1 MYNIVFI
8 GFGVVGS
15 ELARILNDKREH
27 LRKCGFEYNVLGIC
41 DLVEGSIYDENGL
54 DIEKVLELS
63 KKKGKIMDYP
73 AKEKG
78 LKSVEMI
85 KKPEVDIVVEATPTN
100 VKTGE
105 PGLTHYRTALE
116 NKKHI
121 VSTNKGPVALKY
133 RELKEIADKNG
144 VYMGF
149 EGTVLSGTPV
159 INLATRDLAGCEI
172 RSIQGI
178 LNGTTNYILTKME
191 EGRPY
196 EDVLKEAQK
205 LGYAETDPTA
215 DVEGFDALAKIVI
228 LANSIMDV
236 DLDLNLVP
244 REGITKI
251 TLEDIQKAKKNGK
264 RIKLI
269 GKAWIENGEIKAK
282 VSPEE
287 LPLTH
292 PLANVM
298 GVLNAITFETD
309 VAGDVTTIGPGAG
322 GSTAGYAMLTDMLEI
337 NRRFGGRK
345 R

>member
-8 GFGVVGS
+8 GFGVVGTG
-15 ELARILNDKREH
+15 LAEIMHNKKDYLKNKY
-27 LRKCGFEYNVLGIC
+27 GFEYNVLGVC
-41 DLVEGSIYDENGL
+41 DLIKGSIYDENGL
-54 DIEKVLELS
+54 DLEKVLKLNKE
-63 KKKGKIMDYP
+63 KRKIIDYP

-85 KKPEVDIVVEATPTN
+85 KKPEVDIVVEVTPTN

-133 RELKEIADKNG
+133 RELKEIADKNN
-144 VYMGF
+144 VYLGF
-149 EGTVLSGTPV
+149 EGTVLSGTPA

-172 RSIQGI
+172 KSIQGI

-191 EGRPY
+191 EGREY
-196 EDVLKEAQK
+196 EDVLKEAQE

-215 DVEGFDALAKIVI
+215 DVEAYDPLAKIVI
-228 LANSIMDV
+228 LANTVMEGNV
-236 DLDLNLVP
+236 DLNKVP

-251 TLEDIQKAKKNGK
+251 TLEDVKRAKKNGK

-269 GKAWIENGEIKAK
+269 GKAWREGGEVKAQIK
-282 VSPEE
+282 PEE
-287 LPLTH
+287 IPLTH

-309 VAGDVTTIGPGAG
+309 VTGDVTIIGPGAG
-322 GSTAGYAMLTDMLEI
+322 AYTAGYAMLTDMLEI
-337 NRRFGGRK
+337 HRRF
-345 R
+345 

>member
-8 GFGVVGS
+8 GFGVVGTG
-15 ELARILNDKREH
+15 LAEIMHNKKDYLKNKY
-27 LRKCGFEYNVLGIC
+27 GFEYNVLGVC
-41 DLVEGSIYDENGL
+41 DLIKGSIYDENGL
-54 DIEKVLELS
+54 DLEKVLKLNKE
-63 KKKGKIMDYP
+63 KRKIIDYP

-85 KKPEVDIVVEATPTN
+85 KKPEVDIVVEVTPTN

-133 RELKEIADKNG
+133 RELKEIADKNN
-144 VYMGF
+144 VYLGF
-149 EGTVLSGTPV
+149 EGTVLSGTPA

-172 RSIQGI
+172 KSIQGI

-191 EGRPY
+191 EGREY

-215 DVEGFDALAKIVI
+215 DVEAYDPLAKIVI
-228 LANSIMDV
+228 LANTVMEGNV
-236 DLDLNLVP
+236 DLNKVP

-251 TLEDIQKAKKNGK
+251 TLEDVKRAKKNGK

-269 GKAWIENGEIKAK
+269 GKAWREGGEVKAQIK
-282 VSPEE
+282 PEE
-287 LPLTH
+287 IPLTH

-309 VAGDVTTIGPGAG
+309 VTGDVTIIGPGAG
-322 GSTAGYAMLTDMLEI
+322 AYTAGYAMLTDMLEI
-337 NRRFGGRK
+337 HRRF
-345 R
+345 

>member
-8 GFGVVGS
+8 GFGVVGTG
-15 ELARILNDKREH
+15 LAEIMHNKKDYLKNKY
-27 LRKCGFEYNVLGIC
+27 GFEYNVLGVC
-41 DLVEGSIYDENGL
+41 DLIKGSIYDENGL
-54 DIEKVLELS
+54 DLEKVLKLNKE
-63 KKKGKIMDYP
+63 KGKIIEYP

-85 KKPEVDIVVEATPTN
+85 KKPEVDIVVEVTPTN

-133 RELKEIADKNG
+133 RELKEIADKNN
-144 VYMGF
+144 VYLGF
-149 EGTVLSGTPV
+149 EGTVLSGTPA

-172 RSIQGI
+172 KSIQGI

-191 EGRPY
+191 EGREY
-196 EDVLKEAQK
+196 EDVLKEAQE

-215 DVEGFDALAKIVI
+215 DVEAYDPLAKIVI
-228 LANSIMDV
+228 LANTVMEGNV
-236 DLDLNLVP
+236 DLNKVP

-251 TLEDIQKAKKNGK
+251 TLEDVKRAKKNGK

-269 GKAWIENGEIKAK
+269 GKAWREGGEVKAQIK
-282 VSPEE
+282 PEE
-287 LPLTH
+287 IPLTH

-309 VAGDVTTIGPGAG
+309 VTGDVTIIGPGAG
-322 GSTAGYAMLTDMLEI
+322 AYTAGYAMLTDMLEI
-337 NRRFGGRK
+337 HRRF
-345 R
+345 

>member
-8 GFGVVGS
+8 GFGVVGTG
-15 ELARILNDKREH
+15 LAEIMHNKKDYLKNKY
-27 LRKCGFEYNVLGIC
+27 GFEYNVLGVC
-41 DLVEGSIYDENGL
+41 DLIKGSIYDENGL
-54 DIEKVLELS
+54 DLEKVLKLNKE
-63 KKKGKIMDYP
+63 KGKIIDYP

-85 KKPEVDIVVEATPTN
+85 KKPEVDIVVEVTPTN

-133 RELKEIADKNG
+133 RELKEIADKNN
-144 VYMGF
+144 VYLGF
-149 EGTVLSGTPV
+149 EGTVLSGTPA

-172 RSIQGI
+172 KSIQGI

-191 EGRPY
+191 EGREY
-196 EDVLKEAQK
+196 EDVLKEAQE

-215 DVEGFDALAKIVI
+215 DVEAYDPLAKIVI
-228 LANSIMDV
+228 LANTVMEGNV
-236 DLDLNLVP
+236 DLNKVP

-251 TLEDIQKAKKNGK
+251 TLEDVKRAKKNGK

-269 GKAWIENGEIKAK
+269 GRAWREGGEVKAQKNLK
-282 VSPEE
+282 
-287 LPLTH
+287 
-292 PLANVM
+292 
-298 GVLNAITFETD
+298 
-309 VAGDVTTIGPGAG
+309 
-322 GSTAGYAMLTDMLEI
+322 
-337 NRRFGGRK
+337 RFL
-345 R
+345 

>member
-8 GFGVVGS
+8 GFGVVGTG
-15 ELARILNDKREH
+15 LAEIMHNKKDYLKNKY
-27 LRKCGFEYNVLGIC
+27 GFEYNVLGVC
-41 DLVEGSIYDENGL
+41 DLIKGSIYDENGL
-54 DIEKVLELS
+54 DLEKVLKLNKE
-63 KKKGKIMDYP
+63 KGKIIDYP

-85 KKPEVDIVVEATPTN
+85 KKPEVDIIVEVTPTN

-133 RELKEIADKNG
+133 RELKEIADKNN
-144 VYMGF
+144 VYLGF
-149 EGTVLSGTPV
+149 EGTVLSGTPA

-172 RSIQGI
+172 KSIQGI

-191 EGRPY
+191 EGREY

-215 DVEGFDALAKIVI
+215 DVEAYDPLAKIVI
-228 LANSIMDV
+228 LANTVMEGNV
-236 DLDLNLVP
+236 DLNKVP

-251 TLEDIQKAKKNGK
+251 TLEDVKRAKKNGK

-269 GKAWIENGEIKAK
+269 GKAWREGGEVKAQIK
-282 VSPEE
+282 PEE
-287 LPLTH
+287 IPLTH

-309 VAGDVTTIGPGAG
+309 VTGDVTIIGPGAG
-322 GSTAGYAMLTDMLEI
+322 AYTAGYAMLTDMLEI
-337 NRRFGGRK
+337 HRRF
-345 R
+345 